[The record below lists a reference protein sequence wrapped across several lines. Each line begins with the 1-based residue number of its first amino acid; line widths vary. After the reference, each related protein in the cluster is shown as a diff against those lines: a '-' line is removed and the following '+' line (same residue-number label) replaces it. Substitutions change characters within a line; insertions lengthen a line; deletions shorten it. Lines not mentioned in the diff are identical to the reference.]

1 MMHFKKNI
9 SLFLLVL
16 TVLPLFIS
24 CLLAIE
30 QSFIRHEMLEKLEN
44 ENLHMIILHEDEV
57 IWEKK
62 DKELILGSTLF
73 DVKYSIK
80 KNNTILFY
88 GLYDQEESRL
98 LKRIDDN
105 TANNKEEKTITSI
118 MVFLTHLTFLNIKP
132 ADFSLESPNDQL
144 TQYLKKTSIPLS
156 PYLNF
161 FSPPPDVFCC

>member
-1 MMHFKKNI
+1 MMYFKKHI

-16 TVLPLFIS
+16 TALPLLIS

-44 ENLHMIILHEDEV
+44 ESLHMITLHEDEV
-57 IWEKK
+57 RWEKK
-62 DKELILGSTLF
+62 DEELILGTTLF

-80 KNNTILFY
+80 KNDTLVLF

-132 ADFSLESPNDQL
+132 ADFSLEYTNNQL

-156 PYLNF
+156 PYLIF

>member
-1 MMHFKKNI
+1 MMHFKKHI

-16 TVLPLFIS
+16 TGLPLFIS

-57 IWEKK
+57 RWEKK
-62 DKELILGSTLF
+62 DKELVLGSTLF

-80 KNNTILFY
+80 KNNAIIFY

-132 ADFSLESPNDQL
+132 ADFSLEYTNGQL
-144 TQYLKKTSIPLS
+144 TQYLKKTSIPHS

>member
-1 MMHFKKNI
+1 MIYGKKYI
-9 SLFLLVL
+9 SVFLLAL
-16 TVLPLFIS
+16 AGLPMIVS
-24 CLLAIE
+24 CMLVI
-30 QSFIRHEMLEKLEN
+30 QQYCIKHEMLEKLEN

-57 IWEKK
+57 RWEKK

-80 KNNTILFY
+80 KNTTIIFY

-132 ADFSLESPNDQL
+132 ADFSLEYTNDQL
-144 TQYLKKTSIPLS
+144 TQYLKKTSIPHS

>member
-1 MMHFKKNI
+1 MMHFKKHI

-16 TVLPLFIS
+16 AASPLIIS
-24 CLLAIE
+24 CLIAIE
-30 QSFIRHEMLEKLEN
+30 QCYIRHEMLEKLEN
-44 ENLHMIILHEDEV
+44 ESLHMISLHADQV
-57 IWEKK
+57 KWEKK

-80 KNNTILFY
+80 KNNSILFY

-98 LKRIDDN
+98 LQRIEEN
-105 TANNKEEKTITSI
+105 TANNNEEKTITSI

-132 ADFSLESPNDQL
+132 ADFSLEPTDDPM